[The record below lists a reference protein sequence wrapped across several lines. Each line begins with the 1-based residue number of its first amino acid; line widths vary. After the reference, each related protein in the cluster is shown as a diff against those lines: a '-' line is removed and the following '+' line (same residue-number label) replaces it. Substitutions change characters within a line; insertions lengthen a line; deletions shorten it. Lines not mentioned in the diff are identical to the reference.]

1 MVGKRSAQ
9 GYLFSAE
16 QRLRHKIGEESFYAL
31 LADHRHELFHDD
43 DFAMLYC
50 ADNGRSS
57 VPPSLLAV
65 ALLLQTFDKT
75 SDQEA
80 TDRAKF
86 DQRWQFAL
94 GIADDEVPFAKSTLC
109 LFRNQLIIHKD
120 AKFIF
125 QKGIEFLRT
134 HGFMKK
140 HGAHIVLDTTP
151 IFGKGAVA
159 DTFNMLAEGLRQV
172 LKVLAT
178 LESTPIE
185 QFAGANDFRRYV
197 APSYKG
203 TWTLDWDNEQQRQ
216 VVLES
221 LVADCKRVL
230 ALASRALALYAKET
244 AEATQILQASELL
257 SKLLAQ
263 DVRENPAGTPEIIQG
278 VARDRII
285 AVHDPEMRHG
295 HKSKTQRFDGYKG
308 SLAVESETTVIT
320 DVDVLP
326 ANVHDHQNATQLIDN
341 SAATL
346 QAPIEGVI
354 GDGAYGNVEARVDAQ
369 TKGHT
374 LVAPVG
380 RPAQTGR
387 FTKDDFTINLVTSTV
402 RCPAGQTT
410 TTWSPAK
417 VRTQRGTVFVNK
429 AFRFSREQ
437 CAGCALRT
445 KCLKPST
452 PFRTVSVHEHEALLQ
467 QAKAFQRTE
476 EFRIHYRKRVVVEH
490 RIARV
495 VRLGIRTARYV
506 GSNKVLFQLAMAAT
520 VANLTIWASHATHTP
535 FLNFAL
541 SLFCSML
548 VFTVSRMRY
557 ELLGFLRQT
566 ITVSNNYNPA
576 KTGVLD

>member
-1 MVGKRSAQ
+1 MLGKRSAQ
-9 GYLFSAE
+9 GYLFSPE
-16 QRLRHKIGEESFYAL
+16 QRLRHKIGEESFYAV
-31 LADHRHELFHDD
+31 LADHRHELFRDE

-65 ALLLQTFDKT
+65 GLLLQTFDNV

-94 GIADDEVPFAKSTLC
+94 GIGDDEVPFAKSTLC
-109 LFRNQLIIHKD
+109 LFRNQLIIHKN
-120 AKFIF
+120 ARFIF

-151 IFGKGAVA
+151 IFGKGAVQ

-172 LKVLAT
+172 LKVLAP
-178 LESTPIE
+178 LESTAIE
-185 QFAGANDFRRYV
+185 EFAIANDFRRYI

-203 TWTLDWDNEQQRQ
+203 TWTLDWDNGQQRQ
-216 VVLES
+216 LVLES
-221 LVADCKRVL
+221 LVADCKRAL
-230 ALASRALALYAKET
+230 ALASRALATYAKESP
-244 AEATQILQASELL
+244 EATEILQASELL

-263 DVRENPAGTPEIIQG
+263 DVRENTAGTPELIQG

-285 AVHDPEMRHG
+285 AVHDPDMRHG

-308 SLAVESETTVIT
+308 SLAVESETKVIT

-326 ANVHDHQNATQLIDN
+326 ANVHDHRNAAQLIDN
-341 SAATL
+341 SATTL
-346 QAPIEGVI
+346 QAPIEGII

-374 LVAPVG
+374 VVAPVS
-380 RPAQTGR
+380 RPARTGR
-387 FTKDDFTINLVTSTV
+387 FTKDDFTINLETSTV
-402 RCPAGQTT
+402 SCPAGQTT

-417 VRTQRGTVFVNK
+417 VRTQRGTIFVNK
-429 AFRFSREQ
+429 AFRFSRAQ
-437 CAGCALRT
+437 CAGCALRAQ
-445 KCLKPST
+445 CLKPST
-452 PFRTVSVHEHEALLQ
+452 PFRTISVHEQEALLQ

-476 EFRIHYRKRVVVEH
+476 EFRTQYRKRVVVEH
-490 RIARV
+490 RIARL

-506 GSNKVLFQLAMAAT
+506 GSKKVLFQLAMAAT
-520 VANLTIWASHATHTP
+520 VANLTLWAGQATHTP
-535 FLNFAL
+535 FLTPAL
-541 SLFCSML
+541 SLFCSLL
-548 VFTVSRMRY
+548 VFTLSRMRY
-557 ELLGFLRQT
+557 EPLAFARQP
-566 ITVSNNYNPA
+566 IVVSNNYSSA

>member
-1 MVGKRSAQ
+1 MVGKRSTQ

-16 QRLRHKIGEESFYAL
+16 QRLRHKIGEESFYAV
-31 LADHRHELFHDD
+31 LADHRHELFRDE

-50 ADNGRSS
+50 SNNGRSS

-65 ALLLQTFDKT
+65 TLLLQTFDHA

-94 GIADDEVPFAKSTLC
+94 GIGDDEVPFAKSTLC
-109 LFRNQLIIHKD
+109 LFRNQLIIHKN

-125 QKGIEFLRT
+125 HKGIEFLRT

-151 IFGKGAVA
+151 IFGKGAVQ

-172 LKVLAT
+172 LNVLAT
-178 LESTPIE
+178 LESTSIE
-185 QFAGANDFRRYV
+185 QFALANDFRRYI

-203 TWTLDWDNEQQRQ
+203 TWTLNWDNEQERQ
-216 VVLES
+216 VVLQS
-221 LVADCKRVL
+221 LVADCQRVL
-230 ALASRALALYAKET
+230 ALASCALALCDKESP
-244 AEATQILQASELL
+244 EATQILQASELL

-263 DVRENPAGTPEIIQG
+263 DVRENLAGTPEIIQG

-308 SLAVESETTVIT
+308 SLAVESETQVIT

-346 QAPIEGVI
+346 QAPIEGII

-380 RPAQTGR
+380 RPARTGR
-387 FTKDDFTINLVTSTV
+387 FTKDDFTINLQTSAV
-402 RCPAGQTT
+402 SCPAAHTT
-410 TTWSPAK
+410 TTWSPAT
-417 VRTQRGTVFVNK
+417 VQTQRGTVFANK

-437 CAGCALRT
+437 CSGCALRAQ
-445 KCLKPST
+445 CLKPST
-452 PFRTVSVHEHEALLQ
+452 PFRSISVHEQEALLQ

-476 EFRIHYRKRVVVEH
+476 EFRTQYRKRVLVEH

-495 VRLGIRTARYV
+495 VRLGVRTARYV
-506 GSNKVLFQLAMAAT
+506 GSKKVLFQLAMAAT
-520 VANLTIWASHATHTP
+520 VANLTLWAGHETHSP
-535 FLNFAL
+535 FLIFAF
-541 SLFCSML
+541 SLFSSLL
-548 VFTVSRMRY
+548 VFTLPRMRY
-557 ELLGFLRQT
+557 ELLGFARQP
-566 ITVSNNYNPA
+566 IVVLNNYGSA